1 MKARVNIM
9 AKQPS
14 KQEVKI
20 PQASKKTRD
29 AIAFFNDK
37 KPATALIEEPD
48 GRKTRK
54 LQYVGHVK
62 TANEKF
68 FDFIEDR
75 KFGSYLALGI
85 TAAVVIAVVYWM
97 MHQ

>member
-1 MKARVNIM
+1 M
-9 AKQPS
+9 AKKPS
-14 KQEVKI
+14 KEAPKI

-37 KPATALIEEPD
+37 KPATALLEQPD
-48 GRKTRK
+48 GRKK
-54 LQYVGHVK
+54 VKYVGHVK

>member
-1 MKARVNIM
+1 M
-9 AKQPS
+9 AKKPS
-14 KQEVKI
+14 KQEVKV
-20 PQASKKTRD
+20 PQVSKKTRD
-29 AIAFFNDK
+29 AIAFFNGK
-37 KPATALIEEPD
+37 KPATALIQQED

-54 LQYVGHVK
+54 LQYSNHVK

-75 KFGSYLALGI
+75 KFGSYLALGV
-85 TAAVVIAVVYWM
+85 TAAVVIAAVYWM